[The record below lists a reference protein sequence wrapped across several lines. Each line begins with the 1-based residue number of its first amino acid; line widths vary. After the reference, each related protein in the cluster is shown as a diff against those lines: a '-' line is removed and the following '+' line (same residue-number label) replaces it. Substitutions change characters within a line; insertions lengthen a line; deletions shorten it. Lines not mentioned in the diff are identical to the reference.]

1 MKHYS
6 TIIDTQADERR
17 GLSMRSIEITR
28 SGALS
33 IADHLAEIQR
43 WLDHANIRAADLQA
57 IRILRGRVTFSAMFA
72 RTIDADRFLR
82 AFSEVPLDS
91 SGFGAAPIA

>member
-17 GLSMRSIEITR
+17 GLSMRSVQITR

-33 IADHLAEIQR
+33 ITDHLAELQQ
-43 WLDHANIRAADLQA
+43 WLDHADIRAADLRA
-57 IRILRGRVTFSAMFA
+57 VRIMGARVTFSAIFERA
-72 RTIDADRFLR
+72 IDADRFLR
-82 AFSEVPLDS
+82 VFGEVSLIDPVYR
-91 SGFGAAPIA
+91 APSA